1 MSHITSVM
9 WFATTLVEELS
20 KTNGTALRSS
30 GHYDMVN
37 TSIADIMCV
46 FERVIALD
54 PVDIAIIEEGI
65 KCFQSWVMFAQ
76 RVWESH
82 QADQSRLRNITPW
95 LIQKLHHKV
104 LFRST
109 AYFLVDTLENFPTFF
124 SNDDLSSLAHIFT
137 DPTANSILEEFEAID
152 FSEDA
157 ETFGRLMLAYG
168 DATVQDLAKAVG
180 NLVQQKL
187 LNHYIALVGCQGY
200 PGVEQHISTPALEF
214 WQTYVEFLTDAL
226 FDAKDEDQLWIQEAK
241 QRMFEVIEVCWRKI
255 RFPDSIVFDT
265 WDLHD
270 RTAFNAFR
278 ADVQDLLQSSFTLLG
293 LSLYE
298 NLTRLTLHSI
308 SAQSWLDVE
317 ASLFCLNSL
326 ADAVSESTA
335 ADDLL
340 REVFKSPLFVNISRP
355 GVTVPLRTQQSML
368 DLIASSIPML
378 QRHRDYLLPMMDL
391 LFTYVRRPVVRN
403 VSAKAILNGCSACR
417 KVLYPHIKVFLQQY
431 KDIME
436 SSYLDSEVKEK
447 VTGAVT
453 CIVQAVP
460 SPEDQLSFLQMLL
473 AVLGK
478 DTVTAD
484 SSTDALDKAKS
495 QLSWLSTLN
504 CLAAMGKALQVP
516 DDESIDL
523 DAEMPQDPQ
532 SGFWTLGPG
541 SSFQQQISQILMK
554 AALSPVSNQET
565 VEAICCILRTGYKE
579 TSNGP
584 LVLPYRVTTNLLA
597 AISSRPGIGGLDY
610 ILAAATSMFL
620 RRRGSQSPDMVQNA
634 SDCLVL
640 VADTMSEM
648 RSRSLDNAC
657 EKALITYRGCTSRSG
672 NRLCLS

>member
-1 MSHITSVM
+1 MNHIKSVM
-9 WFATTLVEELS
+9 WFATTLVEEVS
-20 KTNGTALRSS
+20 KTNGTALKSS
-30 GHYDMVN
+30 GHYDIVS
-37 TSIADIMCV
+37 TSTADMMCV
-46 FERVIALD
+46 FERVFTLD
-54 PVDIAIIEEGI
+54 SIDIVIIEEGI

-82 QADQSRLRNITPW
+82 QTYQSRLRNITPW
-95 LIQKLHHKV
+95 LIQKLRHKV

-137 DPTANSILEEFEAID
+137 DQTADSMLKEFEAID

-180 NLVQQKL
+180 NLIQHKL
-187 LNHYIALVGCQGY
+187 LNHLIALVGCQGF
-200 PGVEQHISTPALEF
+200 PGVEQHMSTPALEF

-226 FDAKDEDQLWIQEAK
+226 FDAGDEDQLWIQEAK

-255 RFPDSIVFDT
+255 RFPDSSIFDS

-298 NLTRLTLHSI
+298 NLARLSLHSI
-308 SAQSWLDVE
+308 NSQSWLDVE

-335 ADDLL
+335 ADELL
-340 REVFKSPLFVNISRP
+340 SEIFKSPQFANVSRSRA
-355 GVTVPLRTQQSML
+355 TVPLRTQQSML
-368 DLIASSIPML
+368 DLLASSIPML

-391 LFTYVRRPVVRN
+391 LFIYVKRPVIRN
-403 VSAKAILNGCSACR
+403 ASAKAILNGCSTCR
-417 KVLYPHIKVFLQQY
+417 KALHPHVKAFLQQY

-436 SSYLDSEVKEK
+436 SSYPDSEVKEK
-447 VTGAVT
+447 MTGAVT

-460 SPEDQLSFLQMLL
+460 SPEDQLSFLHMLL
-473 AVLGK
+473 AILDK
-478 DTVTAD
+478 DTVPAD
-484 SSTDALDKAKS
+484 SSTDVLDKAKS
-495 QLSWLSTLN
+495 QLLWLSTLN

-523 DAEMPQDPQ
+523 DAETRQDPQ

-541 SSFQQQISQILMK
+541 SSFQRQISQILMK
-554 AALSPVSNQET
+554 AALSPASNQET
-565 VEAICCILRTGYKE
+565 VEAICSILRTGYKE
-579 TSNGP
+579 TVNGP
-584 LVLPYRVTTNLLA
+584 FVLPYRVTTNLLA

-610 ILAAATSMFL
+610 VLAAATSMFL
-620 RRRGSQSPDMVQNA
+620 RRRGSHSADLVQNA
-634 SDCLVL
+634 SDCLSL
-640 VADTMSEM
+640 VADTMREM
-648 RSRSLDNAC
+648 RSKIIDHGL
-657 EKALITYRGCTSRSG
+657 EKALITCRKFIGRS
-672 NRLCLS
+672 